1 MVSDAGR
8 SPGPGLSGKSGG
20 TAGGSALSWRA
31 MDTTVRANAWDDP
44 RWQASAHRWVTE
56 RLTAHGTPPT
66 GAIEEVR
73 VRPWSVTHRVPTT
86 AGVAWFKAN
95 TPGCAY
101 EAGLAAS
108 LAAWAPGRVLAPLA
122 VDASRGWLLTADAG
136 PTLREV
142 VAKDRLLP
150 TWTAMLQSY
159 AALQRDLAAHT
170 LEMLA
175 QGVPD
180 HRPQHLPARLT
191 ALLADP
197 RIQAD
202 LGPDRQ
208 AAVNEVATD
217 VAGWCAE
224 LSADG
229 IPATLQHDDL
239 TDANVFPD
247 GDRFRFFDWGDS
259 SVAHPFGSL
268 LVAIGFAAYLLELD
282 PGVPERDR
290 LRDAYLEPWTDL
302 ARPAGLRRSASLA
315 CRVTRVSKALAW
327 QRALHEPAVPV
338 DPDVRTAVADWLG
351 ELTEPPPL

>member
-1 MVSDAGR
+1 M
-8 SPGPGLSGKSGG
+8 
-20 TAGGSALSWRA
+20 
-31 MDTTVRANAWDDP
+31 RANAWDDP
-44 RWQASAHRWVTE
+44 RWQASAHAWASE
-56 RLTAHGTPPT
+56 RLSERGTPPT
-66 GAIEEVR
+66 GPIEEAR
-73 VRPWSVTHRVPTT
+73 MRPWSVTHRVPTT

-95 TPGCAY
+95 TPRCAY

-108 LAAWAPGRVLAPLA
+108 LAAWAPGHVLAPLA

-136 PTLREV
+136 PTLRAL

-159 AALQRDLAAHT
+159 AALQRDLAAHAP
-170 LEMLA
+170 EMLTL
-175 QGVPD
+175 GVPD

-202 LGPDRQ
+202 LGTDRR
-208 AAVNEVATD
+208 AAVEKVVPDFADWCTELA
-217 VAGWCAE
+217 AG
-224 LSADG
+224 G

-239 TDANVFPD
+239 TDANVFPA
-247 GDRFRFFDWGDS
+247 GGGFLFFDWGDS

-282 PGVPERDR
+282 PGAPELSR
-290 LRDAYLEPWTDL
+290 LRDAYLEAWTDL
-302 ARPAGLRRSASLA
+302 APLTDLRRAASLA

-327 QRALHEPAVPV
+327 QRALHDPAVPV
-338 DPDVRTAVADWLG
+338 DPDFRTAVADWLA
-351 ELTEPPPL
+351 ELPEPPLL

>member
-1 MVSDAGR
+1 M
-8 SPGPGLSGKSGG
+8 
-20 TAGGSALSWRA
+20 GSALSWRA
-31 MDTTVRANAWDDP
+31 MDTTARANAWDDP
-44 RWQASAHRWVTE
+44 RWQASARAWVTE
-56 RLTAHGTPPT
+56 RLAEQGTPPT
-66 GAIEEVR
+66 GPIEEVR
-73 VRPWSVTHRVPTT
+73 VRPWSVTHRAPTAT
-86 AGVAWFKAN
+86 GPAWFKAN

-108 LAAWAPGRVLAPLA
+108 LATWAPGRVLPPLA

-142 VAKDRLLP
+142 IAKERLLP
-150 TWTAMLQSY
+150 TWTAMLQAY
-159 AALQRDLAAHT
+159 AALQRDLSARSA
-170 LEMLA
+170 EMLA

-180 HRPQHLPARLT
+180 HRPEQLPTRLA
-191 ALLADP
+191 ALLSDP

-202 LGPDRQ
+202 LGPDRLDAVRK
-208 AAVNEVATD
+208 AAPAAAD
-217 VAGWCAE
+217 WCAE

-229 IPATLQHDDL
+229 IPASLQHDDL

-268 LVAIGFAAYLLELD
+268 LVAIGFAAYLLKLD
-282 PGVPERDR
+282 PGATELGR

-302 ARPAGLRRSASLA
+302 APLTDLRRSASLA

-327 QRALHEPAVPV
+327 QRALHDPAIPV
-338 DPDVRTAVADWLG
+338 DPDFGAAVADWLG
-351 ELTEPPPL
+351 ELPEPPLL